1 MGASAKLFLENSE
14 QLITMYEP
22 NFTKKD
28 AILTG
33 KRMVDNVIESGGR

>member
-22 NFTKKD
+22 NFHKKRRNPHWQ
-28 AILTG
+28 A
-33 KRMVDNVIESGGR
+33 NGR